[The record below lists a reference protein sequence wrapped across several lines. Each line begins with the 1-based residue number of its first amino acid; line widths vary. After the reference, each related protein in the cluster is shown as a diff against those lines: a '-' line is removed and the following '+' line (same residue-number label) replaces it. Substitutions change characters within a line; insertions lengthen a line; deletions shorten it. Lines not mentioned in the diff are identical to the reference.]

1 MSSFSSTSR
10 PSDSADGL
18 ARSSHTWLGPVLFV
32 LIVTATAVMVGLG
45 IWQLAR
51 LRDRRATNAEIRARM
66 AQAPLILTG
75 QTGDLP
81 EYQPVQISGTYDFAQ
96 EIVLRNRALDQE
108 PGVHLLTPLR
118 IAGSGQAVLVDR
130 GWIPYTQADPAGRIP
145 VDGPPGLV
153 TVLGIARTSQVR
165 TFFILPADPTVS
177 PAAPRLDTWFWVN
190 VPQIQTQMPYRL
202 LPFFVE
208 AAPRADRSTLPVSGY
223 DIDLSDGPHLSYAIQ
238 WFSFAIILL
247 AGSFVLWRH
256 RRHRARSSAAPIA

>member
-96 EIVLRNRALDQE
+96 EIVLRNRAFDQE

-130 GWIPYTQADPAGRIP
+130 GWIPYTQ
-145 VDGPPGLV
+145 
-153 TVLGIARTSQVR
+153 
-165 TFFILPADPTVS
+165 
-177 PAAPRLDTWFWVN
+177 
-190 VPQIQTQMPYRL
+190 
-202 LPFFVE
+202 